1 MMLIS
6 WLAAL
11 ALEGQ
16 WGARSDRVRLPEG
29 PSLGVGQAVEGQVG
43 ASRCLRC
50 VRTMPAPDAGYRT
63 PRHGAGDG
71 TDAGQKRL
79 ALACAAAYR
88 FSGRGYAARKE
99 SESPLQRRGGT
110 GAQLSSWLDRATAAP
125 SRPGFFVSTQYTGMA
140 AR

>member
-1 MMLIS
+1 MLIS

-16 WGARSDRVRLPEG
+16 RGARSNRVRLPEG
-29 PSLGVGQAVEGQVG
+29 PSLGWARRLGQFSAG
-43 ASRCLRC
+43 RCLRC
-50 VRTMPAPDAGYRT
+50 IRTMPAPDAGYRT

-99 SESPLQRRGGT
+99 SESPLQGKEGK
-110 GAQLSSWLDRATAAP
+110 GLQLSSWLDRATAAP
-125 SRPGFFVSTQYTGMA
+125 NRPGFFVSTQYTGMA